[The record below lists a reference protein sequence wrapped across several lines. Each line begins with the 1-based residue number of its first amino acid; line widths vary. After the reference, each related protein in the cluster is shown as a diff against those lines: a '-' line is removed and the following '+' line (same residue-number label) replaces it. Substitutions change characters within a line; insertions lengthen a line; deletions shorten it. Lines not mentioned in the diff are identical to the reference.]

1 MAMSKKLPYSKFMK
15 QVIVDL
21 METGQLAKLIEKWSP
36 KKHACSEQIR
46 KASPL
51 TIQRLGSLFIIILFG
66 ITLGSVSLMFE
77 KLLHSGKSKKR
88 CGNAELNFHL
98 KKINNLLK
106 KEDFSTK
113 DPELT
118 QEALNVIEKLQSMN
132 ECT

>member
-1 MAMSKKLPYSKFMK
+1 MSKKLPYSKFMK

-98 KKINNLLK
+98 IKINNLLK
-106 KEDFSTK
+106 QGDFSTK
-113 DPELT
+113 DPKLI
-118 QEALNVIEKLQSMN
+118 QEAFDVIDKLQSLN